1 LDVRRQIMTQ
11 LLILEFLGGI
21 AVGVLAVIAYLTH

>member
-1 LDVRRQIMTQ
+1 MIQ

-21 AVGVLAVIAYLTH
+21 AVGVLAVIAYLNH

>member
-1 LDVRRQIMTQ
+1 MTQ

-21 AVGVLAVIAYLTH
+21 AVGVLAVIAYLNH